1 MPLKRE
7 CPLVINVPTGGGEKA
22 HSLCKSLDSY
32 IAHGGKRNELF
43 TLALNV
49 LDKYLKDPFASSD
62 NKTRAAIIRL
72 TNTNKDLK
80 GVIDA
85 GTKKVSL
92 PPSFDEGSIRNFFT
106 SRISIRSFSHAAI
119 TKEEIKTALDFAS
132 CTPTACN
139 RQTSKVYA
147 FRDRRKI
154 QEILDLQLGDQGWC
168 NNADTLFVITG
179 IATYF
184 GGIYERHQVYIDGG
198 LFAMN
203 FVYGLHIQHIASCFK
218 MYVRAPK
225 TMNEFRDVC
234 NIPQNEL
241 PIVLVL
247 AGHYPDKESES
258 PLSHRFSVPCSL
270 DGVNIS

>member
-1 MPLKRE
+1 M
-7 CPLVINVPTGGGEKA
+7 INVPTGGGVKA
-22 HSLCKSLDSY
+22 LSLCKSLDSY

-49 LDKYLKDPFASSD
+49 LDKYSKDPFASSD
-62 NKTRAAIIRL
+62 NKTRAAITRL
-72 TNTNKDLK
+72 ANTYKDLI
-80 GVIDA
+80 GIIDA
-85 GTKKVSL
+85 GTKNVSR
-92 PPSFDEGSIRNFFT
+92 PPSFNDGSIREFFN
-106 SRISIRSFSHAAI
+106 SRSSIRTFSHTAI

-147 FRDRRKI
+147 FRDKSKI

-179 IATYF
+179 ETTYF
-184 GGIYERHQVYIDGG
+184 GGVYERHQVYIDGG

-203 FVYGLHIQHIASCFK
+203 FVYGLHLQHIASCFK
-218 MYVRAPK
+218 MYVRTPK
-225 TMNEFRDVC
+225 TMNEFRNVC
-234 NIPQNEL
+234 DIPQNEI

-247 AGHYPDKESES
+247 AGHYPDMESES
-258 PLSHRFSVPCSL
+258 PVSHRFSVSCTL